1 MMNQS
6 CYESKDGFETDAI
19 YRNLVSWAR
28 IVPVSDDAV
37 EPLAGLHEQVLARLG
52 PALVSGELAEGTVL
66 RIDEITR
73 LHDVS
78 RTVAR
83 DVVKVLESLQVVT
96 TRRHVGV
103 TVLPRRQWNLFDPRL
118 IRWRLAGP
126 DRADQLRSLSELR
139 RGVEPVAA
147 GLAAL
152 HARPE
157 HVGELTAAVIGMS
170 VTGKRGDLEAYLSHD
185 LAFHCVLLEASGN
198 EMFASLSSVVG
209 EVLAGR
215 THHDMMPAHPKP
227 AATRLHADVA
237 EAVASGD
244 SVSAERAMRAIVD
257 EAQQAMEAVIQGA

>member
-1 MMNQS
+1 M
-6 CYESKDGFETDAI
+6 
-19 YRNLVSWAR
+19 
-28 IVPVSDDAV
+28 SDNVAV
-37 EPLAGLHEQVLARLG
+37 PLAGLHEQVLATLG
-52 PALVSGELAEGTVL
+52 PALVSGELPEGAVL
-66 RIDEITR
+66 RIDEIAQQ
-73 LHDVS
+73 HDVS

-96 TRRHVGV
+96 TRRRVGV
-103 TVLPRRQWNLFDPRL
+103 TVLPRREWNLFDPRL

-170 VTGKRGDLEAYLSHD
+170 VTGRQGDLEVYLQHD
-185 LAFHCVLLEASGN
+185 MAFHCVLLEASGN
-198 EMFASLSSVVG
+198 EMFTSLASVVG

-215 THHDMMPAHPKP
+215 TRHDMMPAHPNP

-244 SVSAERAMRAIVD
+244 SVAAERAMRAIVD
-257 EAQQAMEAVIQGA
+257 EAQEAMEAVIQGA